1 MPGEGRVG
9 DVEDGSVDN
18 ADDRDA
24 REAEGDRDA
33 EHGEKMGVI
42 HCAIEG
48 VHDPGRRGG
57 DEVRPGAAG
66 TVRFFA
72 DEAGRF

>member
-1 MPGEGRVG
+1 
-9 DVEDGSVDN
+9 
-18 ADDRDA
+18 
-24 REAEGDRDA
+24 
-33 EHGEKMGVI
+33 MGVI

-57 DEVRPGAAG
+57 DEVRPRAAG

-72 DEAGRF
+72 DEAGRC